1 MSLADYVRSGIALEM
16 DNSQTRAIAGD
27 VGTPYGQ
34 CTEEMLETA
43 RRNLAEHF
51 SWVGVTERFDES
63 IVLLRRTFG
72 WSDVRYMNANVA
84 RSATPPSESDLALIE
99 EMNSLDMALYR
110 DACLAFDKR
119 IEAEEGF
126 AEELEQLRRANER
139 YKRWGKLTYTL
150 PARIKRRLAPE
161 VRRSG

>member
-1 MSLADYVRSGIALEM
+1 M
-16 DNSQTRAIAGD
+16 
-27 VGTPYGQ
+27 
-34 CTEEMLETA
+34 
-43 RRNLAEHF
+43 
-51 SWVGVTERFDES
+51 
-63 IVLLRRTFG
+63 LLRTRSAG
-72 WSDVRYMNANVA
+72 GAWYVSANVA
-84 RSATPPSESDLALIE
+84 RSATPPAESDLALIE

-110 DACLAFDKR
+110 DACLAFDHR

-150 PARIKRRLAPE
+150 PRIKRRLAPE